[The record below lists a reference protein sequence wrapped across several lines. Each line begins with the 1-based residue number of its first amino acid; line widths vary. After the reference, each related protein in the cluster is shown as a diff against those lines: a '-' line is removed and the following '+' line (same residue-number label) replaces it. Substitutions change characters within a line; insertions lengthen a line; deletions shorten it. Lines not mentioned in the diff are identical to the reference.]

1 MENYNRLFL
10 LQDPAEGDHDD
21 AVAALK
27 DQILIGDDITDPQA
41 KTGKVSL
48 SQLNT
53 YSGEVDIAALTNFK
67 AVKIDSVTGNI
78 YETNLAKLLIELQE
92 VGGLED
98 AREEGLIDVNSILRD
113 SDIIAKDEDQT
124 ATLHRAADSMQFIVD
139 DLVDMEYTI
148 PSGSE
153 VGVPYPYDAGYFVP
167 KSFRL
172 TLEEPNG
179 TRVKFVASHE
189 DDNGDAVLGFGKDRI
204 IVTLNGVV
212 QDKEDGTF
220 LYSDIGN
227 GIDAY
232 YGFEFNNA
240 PVVGDEV
247 TFMFDDAFNG
257 AINSAGETEA
267 TTIAYSGAVAS
278 NYAAIE
284 ASIQTDREG
293 WQNQLDAI
301 SYSAETEEKK
311 QGQKMIKS
319 AVADIESA
327 NTEGDIAN
335 ALTGA
340 TAGFEMV
347 KASHDK
353 IVQFKSQEQLNQF
366 KIDSSGGKLG
376 KNAEAIKLLNERLS
390 TEAAQAHSLFNALN
404 SAMSDAD
411 AAKNDDGTGGQ
422 A

>member
-1 MENYNRLFL
+1 
-10 LQDPAEGDHDD
+10 
-21 AVAALK
+21 
-27 DQILIGDDITDPQA
+27 
-41 KTGKVSL
+41 
-48 SQLNT
+48 
-53 YSGEVDIAALTNFK
+53 
-67 AVKIDSVTGNI
+67 
-78 YETNLAKLLIELQE
+78 
-92 VGGLED
+92 
-98 AREEGLIDVNSILRD
+98 
-113 SDIIAKDEDQT
+113 
-124 ATLHRAADSMQFIVD
+124 MQFIVD

-167 KSFRL
+167 KSFRP
-172 TLEEPNG
+172 TMEECDG

-189 DDNGDAVLGFGKDRI
+189 DDNGSEALGFGKDRI

-212 QDKEDGTF
+212 QDRADGTF

-232 YGFEFNNA
+232 YGFEFYKA

-247 TFMFDDAFNG
+247 AFMFDDAFNG
-257 AINSAGETEA
+257 AIASAGDTEYTA
-267 TTIAYSGAVAS
+267 IAYSGEVES
-278 NYAAIE
+278 HYAILE
-284 ASIQTDREG
+284 ATIQSDREG
-293 WQNQLDAI
+293 WQNQLDGI
-301 SYSAETEEKK
+301 SYSAETEEKRL
-311 QGQKMIKS
+311 GQKMIKS

-347 KASHDK
+347 QANHGK
-353 IVQFKSQEQLNQF
+353 IVQLKSEEQLNQF
-366 KIDSSGGKLG
+366 KIDSSGSKLM

-390 TEAAQAHSLFNALN
+390 TEAAQAHSLLNALS
-404 SAMSDAD
+404 SAKSDAD
-411 AAKNDDGTGGQ
+411 AAKNDNGTGGQ